1 MARNEG
7 EVGLPV
13 ESPVAA
19 IRARRRQAHRLESIG
34 QLAGGIAHDFNNL
47 LAVIINYAAFITERL
62 SPGHELRRDVEEIRR
77 AAERGAEL
85 TRQLLLFSRREAVSD
100 RLIDLSSVVD
110 ELSRLLERTI
120 GEGVE
125 LRSELSPDLS
135 PVRADPGQVEQV
147 VVNLVVNARDAMPEG
162 GLVTISTANVEL
174 DAERPAALVALDPG
188 SYVRLTVADNGSGM
202 TKEVLARA
210 FDPFYTMKPRGSGTG
225 LGLATVYGIVAQAG
239 GAIDV
244 ASEPGAGTTISLYLP
259 AAERSAS
266 DAAPADVSALPART
280 GGQTVL
286 LVEDDAGV
294 REVTRRILSTAGYAV
309 IESERSYDALLLCAN
324 LDQPVDLLLT
334 DVSMSGLSGIEL
346 AREARGLCPG
356 MRILFMSGY
365 AEPSI
370 DADLA
375 DAQTIAKPFDASS
388 LLQRVAAVL
397 SDGAEVRERGTLH

>member
-1 MARNEG
+1 M
-7 EVGLPV
+7 
-13 ESPVAA
+13 
-19 IRARRRQAHRLESIG
+19 
-34 QLAGGIAHDFNNL
+34 
-47 LAVIINYAAFITERL
+47 
-62 SPGHELRRDVEEIRR
+62 
-77 AAERGAEL
+77 
-85 TRQLLLFSRREAVSD
+85 
-100 RLIDLSSVVD
+100 
-110 ELSRLLERTI
+110 
-120 GEGVE
+120 E

-210 FDPFYTMKPRGSGTG
+210 FDPFYTTKPRGSGTG

-239 GAIDV
+239 RAIDV
-244 ASEPGAGTTISLYLP
+244 ASEPGAGTTISLYFP

-346 AREARGLCPG
+346 AREARALRPG
-356 MRILFMSGY
+356 MSILFMSGY
-365 AEPSI
+365 AEPSL

-388 LLQRVAAVL
+388 LLQRVAAML
-397 SDGAEVRERGTLH
+397 SDGAEVRERGAVH